1 MLGAL
6 TFLDARLISLVA
18 QVFVQPY
25 KTGHRHCLCPLG
37 KEIRSVFTA
46 EPAVLADM
54 EETDTSSDEKGAGIR
69 QNLVHLLKGKD
80 ILQALSDDSYKI
92 IGQ

>member
-54 EETDTSSDEKGAGIR
+54 EETDTSSDEKG
-69 QNLVHLLKGKD
+69 KGSD
-80 ILQALSDDSYKI
+80 ITLFI
-92 IGQ
+92 C